1 MKQTFLSG
9 ATLAALV
16 MLVALPLVFIVL
28 QAIFPHFSAGSLGDA
43 FGGIPALLA
52 DPQLPAM
59 LGGTLWIA
67 AGVALVSVMIGLPLG
82 ILRGMFSLPLPR
94 LWDLLFLIP
103 FLTPPYIS
111 ALSWM
116 LALQSQGYLQQ
127 LTGWQLNDLL
137 FSRSGIVL
145 VMTFN
150 IFPVVYFAVS
160 RSLLASGTRLAVV
173 ARVHGASAWRAFWHV
188 TLPMLS
194 PALAAGTL
202 LAFTLAIEEFG
213 VPAALGS
220 RAGVVMLTVGIEKKL
235 ADWPVDLPG
244 AALLSLLLMA
254 VALFAWW
261 LQRRLVGEKEVTS
274 VTGKPGENHG
284 ASLGWMM
291 LPAVLAMAAVGG
303 LAVGVPAVSMML
315 TSVMGTLSG
324 GVSVE
329 NVTLRH
335 FAALFDQQ
343 GDALSALGT
352 SLSLALGSA
361 LIVGALGLLAAWLV
375 MVQKIKGRG
384 MVDALSLMPAA
395 LPGVVV
401 GVGLILLW
409 NQPFWP
415 RSPYNTLWMLLL
427 SYCCLLLPWPVRYVG
442 SALRQLGPNLE
453 PAARVHGASP
463 LQALRLI
470 VLPLANPP
478 QMPPRTHRLLLVEV
492 AGERWIADVGFGGQ
506 TLTAPIKLLA
516 DIPQQTPHG
525 SYRLVHEGDE
535 WTLQF
540 NHHEHWQSMYHF
552 DLGRQYASDYVMG
565 NFWSAHW
572 PQSHFRHHL
581 LMCRHLPDGGKMTL
595 TNFHFT
601 HWENNHVVE
610 KIDFA
615 DVSALYEALQTRF
628 GLGVDDP
635 KHGFSEAALAAVMA
649 AFDTHPEAGK

>member
-16 MLVALPLVFIVL
+16 MLVALPLVFILL
-28 QAIFPHFSAGSLGDA
+28 QAIFPRFSAGSLGDA

-145 VMTFN
+145 VMAFN

-194 PALAAGTL
+194 PALAAGML

-213 VPAALGS
+213 VPAVLGS

-470 VLPLANPP
+470 VLPLVFPALLAA
-478 QMPPRTHRLLLVEV
+478 MLMVFAVASRELVTSLLLSPAGTQTV
-492 AGERWIADVGFGGQ
+492 AVFIWRQFEQGSVGQGMAMASLTLLTGLVLM
-506 TLTAPIKLLA
+506 LTALA
-516 DIPQQTPHG
+516 
-525 SYRLVHEGDE
+525 
-535 WTLQF
+535 
-540 NHHEHWQSMYHF
+540 
-552 DLGRQYASDYVMG
+552 
-565 NFWSAHW
+565 
-572 PQSHFRHHL
+572 
-581 LMCRHLPDGGKMTL
+581 LMQRR
-595 TNFHFT
+595 
-601 HWENNHVVE
+601 
-610 KIDFA
+610 
-615 DVSALYEALQTRF
+615 TR
-628 GLGVDDP
+628 G
-635 KHGFSEAALAAVMA
+635 
-649 AFDTHPEAGK
+649 